1 MITLTAKITLDNG
14 AEIVIDKRNL
24 HSLEQSIVDRGNI
37 ALPSW
42 GIISNGGR
50 IVFSDFISTD
60 DSGQEF
66 WAIKQLAE
74 THKLVGGLETVIFL
88 NDTLANTS
96 YAFKNYI
103 TDTWDYD
110 SNSREVSVSLTDGL
124 QEWQDTVVD
133 VLPFR
138 ATTPQNVDGEYIYT
152 HWYGKTPSKFK
163 MKDFANLDENT
174 KTALAKFSAALFIS
188 EDTNL
193 WSAWATFCEAV
204 QARIYRNNKG
214 ETIFTCR
221 D

>member
-1 MITLTAKITLDNG
+1 MITLTAKITLENG

-24 HSLEQSIVDRGNI
+24 HSLEQSIVDRSDVV
-37 ALPSW
+37 LPSW

-50 IVFSDFISTD
+50 IAFSDFISQNEN
-60 DSGQEF
+60 GQKY
-66 WAIKQLAE
+66 WTIRQLADTRE
-74 THKLVGGLETVIFL
+74 LVGGLETEISL

-96 YAFKNYI
+96 YDFKNYI

-124 QEWQDTVVD
+124 AEWQDTVVD

-138 ATTPQNVDGEYIYT
+138 ATTPQNVNGEYIYK

-174 KTALAKFSAALFIS
+174 KTALSKFSAALFIS

-193 WSAWATFCEAV
+193 WSAWTTFCEAV